1 MKFTRDKR
9 KAAPS
14 VIIVSLI
21 DVLIVVLIFLMVT
34 THFKNKEASLKL
46 ALPESKEAKP
56 GASQDAKP
64 FMIQISTNVPYFWWD
79 NKPVTLDRLQN
90 ELIAAA
96 KANPKVNVAIK
107 ADKNAPFGEVIKVID
122 AAKVAQVGSINA
134 ITEKQAAPA
143 GR

>member
-1 MKFTRDKR
+1 MRFGKNKR

-34 THFKNKEASLKL
+34 THFKSQDAQLKL
-46 ALPESKEAKP
+46 ALPESKEAKLS
-56 GASQDAKP
+56 AAQDTKP
-64 FMIQISTNVPYFWWD
+64 FLIQVATNMPFFWIE
-79 NKPVTLDRLQN
+79 NRPVTLDRVQG

-96 KANPKVNVAIK
+96 KANPRVAVAIK

-122 AAKVAQVGSINA
+122 AAKIAQVGSINA
-134 ITEKQAAPA
+134 ITEKPA
-143 GR
+143 SGR

>member
-1 MKFTRDKR
+1 MRFGREKR

-34 THFKNKEASLKL
+34 THFKNREASLKL
-46 ALPESKEAKP
+46 ALPESKEAKQ
-56 GASQDAKP
+56 GSSQDAKP
-64 FMIQISTNVPYFWWD
+64 FMVQVATNFPFFWIE
-79 NKPVTLDRLQN
+79 NKPVTFDRLQN

-96 KANPKVNVAIK
+96 RLNPKLNVAIK

-122 AAKVAQVGSINA
+122 AAKIAQVGSINA
-134 ITEKQAAPA
+134 ITEKPRQ
-143 GR
+143 

>member
-1 MKFTRDKR
+1 MRFGREKR

-34 THFKNKEASLKL
+34 THFKNREASLKL
-46 ALPESKEAKP
+46 ALPESKEAKQ
-56 GASQDAKP
+56 GSSQDAKP
-64 FMIQISTNVPYFWWD
+64 FMVQVATNFPFFWIE
-79 NKPVTLDRLQN
+79 NKPVTFDLLQN

-96 KANPKVNVAIK
+96 RLNPKLDVAIK

-122 AAKVAQVGSINA
+122 AAKIAQVGSINA
-134 ITEKQAAPA
+134 ITEKPRQ
-143 GR
+143 